1 MGKEEKGE
9 DKGGANRR
17 KPPPLLAEA
26 PPPLRATFADAKADM
41 LPMFLLGTKP
51 LPSFDEPTT
60 EVVQLSDEKVDYT
73 AAPPHW
79 GKLLSDYPDDYQ
91 SFTHLERK
99 GFGEQ
104 EFILG
109 RGQVIPGHTLISS
122 KQIRLY
128 TEIAGDGAEQV
139 WIENVGRNPIMV
151 NNFAMEK
158 GAKRM
163 LENGSSIVIVQKK
176 YKKKELEKEY
186 PRISYRFYLPD
197 RVDTCPL
204 DLYRKVKPLGS
215 GGEASV
221 SLVLHRRTGKQ
232 YAMKEIRKKTV
243 SDEKKL
249 LQEMRVLSKL
259 SHRNII
265 RVYDVFDTEQYVVL
279 ILEYVPD
286 GDLFTEIL
294 REKNIISE
302 KDACR
307 YVGQMLNA
315 LEFLHTQNPRI
326 LHLDLKP
333 ENILFDKKSGQVK
346 LADFGFSQYLKQDE
360 EHVKLPVKGSEPYMS
375 PEMTKEIY
383 CPEGDLWSV
392 GVVLY
397 AMLAKQL
404 PFGQRLPRSIM
415 FEKIRKGKFGYGKR
429 FQELHEEVKEG
440 EKVIKVI
447 RPAISDQAKEV
458 INGLLTVDRDSRW
471 TIQQVRNSKWVTGF
485 GSPSFE
491 NSSSNGQG
499 PSSKK
504 RKPSIDSSTTSNTAT
519 TESRILSHEAT
530 SPKKQKTGTSAEG
543 GESRA

>member
-1 MGKEEKGE
+1 M
-9 DKGGANRR
+9 
-17 KPPPLLAEA
+17 
-26 PPPLRATFADAKADM
+26 TTKA
-41 LPMFLLGTKP
+41 LPISNG
-51 LPSFDEPTT
+51 
-60 EVVQLSDEKVDYT
+60 
-73 AAPPHW
+73 
-79 GKLLSDYPDDYQ
+79 
-91 SFTHLERK
+91 

-151 NNFAMEK
+151 NNIAMEK

-176 YKKKELEKEY
+176 YKKKELVDTGVRPRWGPLHGDTQRKKHHLREGRVQIRCHIRGT
-186 PRISYRFYLPD
+186 PRINSTRAIAFN
-197 RVDTCPL
+197 TCVTPTHAYIPL
-204 DLYRKVKPLGS
+204 TMD
-215 GGEASV
+215 
-221 SLVLHRRTGKQ
+221 
-232 YAMKEIRKKTV
+232 MKTIHLK
-243 SDEKKL
+243 
-249 LQEMRVLSKL
+249 
-259 SHRNII
+259 
-265 RVYDVFDTEQYVVL
+265 
-279 ILEYVPD
+279 
-286 GDLFTEIL
+286 
-294 REKNIISE
+294 
-302 KDACR
+302 
-307 YVGQMLNA
+307 
-315 LEFLHTQNPRI
+315 I

-346 LADFGFSQYLKQDE
+346 LADFGFSQYLKQGGVSSLLHNDE

-404 PFGQRLPRSIM
+404 PFGQGLPRSIM

-543 GESRA
+543 GESRGNQTDGSSSDSRNRCSSC